1 MSPMLL
7 HPANLLY
14 WVLIGVGVAFFLLII
29 ISGGGDEGGDL
40 DSDIDINIDSNG
52 FNLDADVEA
61 DIDADISGDG
71 ENVNPFQLLSWFG
84 LGKAPLMILLGIDF
98 SAWGVAGLTL
108 NTLLSSLTG
117 TIPNQFFGLGGLV
130 FFASLFIGLWTGK
143 LLSYP
148 IGQIFSSFG
157 EDVKS
162 ERLIGCVGTVTSK
175 TIPYLIEGKI
185 GQADVYDLA
194 GNLVTISISLPHWAD
209 VIPHHG
215 QEILII
221 DRQEHSYIGI
231 SKDSSDEDKWINQ
244 TNLPKDS

>member
-1 MSPMLL
+1 MLL

-14 WVLIGVGVAFFLLII
+14 WVLIFIGVAFFLLVIV
-29 ISGGGDEGGDL
+29 SGGGDEGGDI
-40 DSDIDINIDSNG
+40 DGDIDINIDSNG
-52 FNLDADVEA
+52 FNLEADVEA
-61 DIDADISGDG
+61 DIEADVNGDG
-71 ENVNPFQLLSWFG
+71 DDINPFQLLTWFG
-84 LGKAPLMILLGIDF
+84 LGKAPLMILLGIYF
-98 SAWGVAGLTL
+98 SAWGVAGWTL
-108 NTLLSSLTG
+108 NTIFASLTG
-117 TIPNQFFGLGGLV
+117 TIPYRFFGLGGLV
-130 FFASLFIGLWTGK
+130 FFVSLFIGLWTGK
-143 LLSYP
+143 LLSNP

-185 GQADVYDLA
+185 GQADVYDTA

-215 QEILII
+215 QQILII

>member
-1 MSPMLL
+1 MLL

-14 WVLIGVGVAFFLLII
+14 WVLIAIGIAFFLLII
-29 ISGGGDEGGDL
+29 ISGGGDEGGD
-40 DSDIDINIDSNG
+40 IDGSSLS
-52 FNLDADVEA
+52 LDADVET
-61 DIDADISGDG
+61 DIDTEISGDG
-71 ENVNPFQLLSWFG
+71 DEINPFQLLTWFG
-84 LGKAPLMILLGIDF
+84 LGKAPLMILLAIDF
-98 SAWGVAGLTL
+98 SAWGIAGWTL
-108 NTLLSSLTG
+108 NMILGSLTG
-117 TIPNQFFGLGGLV
+117 TIPHRFFGLGGLV
-130 FFASLFIGLWTGK
+130 FFVSLFIGLWTGK

-185 GQADVYDLA
+185 GQADVYDTA

-215 QEILII
+215 QKILII
-221 DRQEHSYIGI
+221 DRREHSYIGI

-244 TNLPKDS
+244 TNLPKDT

>member
-1 MSPMLL
+1 MLL

-29 ISGGGDEGGDL
+29 ISGGGDEGGDF
-40 DSDIDINIDSNG
+40 DSDIDINVDSNG
-52 FNLDADVEA
+52 FSLDADVEA
-61 DIDADISGDG
+61 DMGADISGDG
-71 ENVNPFQLLSWFG
+71 DDVNPFQLLTWFG

-98 SAWGVAGLTL
+98 SAWGVAGWTL
-108 NTLLSSLTG
+108 NTILGSLTG
-117 TIPNQFFGLGGLV
+117 TIPSQFLGLGGLV
-130 FFASLFIGLWTGK
+130 FFVSLFIGLWTGK

-185 GQADVYDLA
+185 GQADVYDTA
-194 GNLVTISISLPHWAD
+194 GNLVTISVSLPHWAD

-215 QEILII
+215 QQILII
-221 DRQEHSYIGI
+221 DHQEHSYIGI
-231 SKDSSDEDKWINQ
+231 SKDTSDEDKWINQ
-244 TNLPKDS
+244 TNFPKDS